1 MRVSIRLWAVA
12 GLVVGVMAAAG
23 LVIAGA
29 LDHEAAPAR
38 SPLTVA
44 ERRAQDATSFLAAW
58 ERSRLAT
65 FVVTSSFRR
74 TLTAGGGFTG
84 DVVTAQRPP
93 DRLERRNGAVSGR
106 LGNRIV
112 RCGTTAA
119 GVYGCDSSP
128 AGGSYRRSVER
139 DVAILRSYLDGP
151 LPLYVVEA
159 DVVDDGCFD
168 LTQRRPLPAPPYGT
182 AARFCFDPS
191 TGAPTYT
198 EVRRAEATDVTEAT
212 RVRAEARDADLRPP
226 ADGEANPDPTPGSGR
241 SQKNRHSP

>member
-12 GLVVGVMAAAG
+12 GLVVGAMAAAG

-65 FVVTSSFRR
+65 FVVSSSFRR

-212 RVRAEARDADLRPP
+212 RVRAEVRDSDLRPP
-226 ADGEANPDPTPGSGR
+226 PDGEANPDPTPGSGR
-241 SQKNRHSP
+241 REKFRHSP